1 MTETDH
7 TPLMGYYSMS
17 PKEAIELL
25 RHWSKAAKE
34 NPPLSGQFLAEDL
47 CVVADVLEAT
57 LETYL
62 SG

>member
-7 TPLMGYYSMS
+7 SPPVYYYSMS

-47 CVVADVLEAT
+47 WAVADVLEAA
-57 LETYL
+57 LETT
-62 SG
+62 